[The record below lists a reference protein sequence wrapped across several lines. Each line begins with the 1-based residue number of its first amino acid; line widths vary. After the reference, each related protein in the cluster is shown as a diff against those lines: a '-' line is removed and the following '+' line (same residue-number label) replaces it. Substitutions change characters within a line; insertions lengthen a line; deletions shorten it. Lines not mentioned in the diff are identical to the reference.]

1 MFIFYKNK
9 LLLMESETML
19 SNPYAVAIVLII
31 IALIILIWAIFI
43 Y

>member
-1 MFIFYKNK
+1 
-9 LLLMESETML
+9 MESETML